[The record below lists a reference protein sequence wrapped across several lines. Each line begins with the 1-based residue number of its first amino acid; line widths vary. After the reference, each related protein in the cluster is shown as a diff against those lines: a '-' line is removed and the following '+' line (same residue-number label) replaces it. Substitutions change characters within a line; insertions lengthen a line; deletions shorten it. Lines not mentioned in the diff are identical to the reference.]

1 MAKTAKMKLP
11 KFPKNA
17 FKAPG
22 FVKDLTTNK
31 YVLYLVA
38 FLALTN
44 VLGYMMLGKI
54 ICVLLFILIAYLTTY
69 FTNNMV
75 FVLIVPLF
83 LVGFFSLCKST
94 DEVLEGM
101 DGMKKGASVKRK
113 SDNVEGVVIALD
125 DDVMT
130 ISYNDGDEDTEE
142 EVPVDTEEWII
153 AEMNM
158 DNDADDEEE
167 EEEEVIT
174 KKTKKSKKS
183 KNMSMGDDD
192 EVDSVNV
199 DEFTTKGK
207 KQDYV
212 DHAATLDA
220 AYSNLQSMLG
230 EGGIKGLTEETQSLV
245 KNQTQLAEAMKGMGP
260 LLDQAQGMLKTMNL
274 GDLGKDIGKMTNQ
287 LKGLSKDGFTS
298 KISPLAGAPY

>member
-44 VLGYMMLGKI
+44 VLGYMMLGKN

-94 DEVLEGM
+94 DEVIEGM
-101 DGMKKGASVKRK
+101 DGMKKGASVTRK

-130 ISYNDGDEDTEE
+130 ISYKDGDEDMEE
-142 EVPVDTEEWII
+142 DVSIDTEEWIV

-158 DNDADDEEE
+158 DNDADDE
-167 EEEEVIT
+167 VTKKSIT
-174 KKTKKSKKS
+174 KKKKSKKS
-183 KNMSMGDDD
+183 TNMSVGDDD
-192 EVDSVNV
+192 EVESVNV

>member
-1 MAKTAKMKLP
+1 MAKTAKMRFP

-22 FVKDLTTNK
+22 FVKDLITNK

-44 VLGYMMLGKI
+44 VLGYMMLGKNV
-54 ICVLLFILIAYLTTY
+54 CVLLFILIAYLTTY

-75 FVLIVPLF
+75 FVLAVPLF
-83 LVGFFSLCKST
+83 LVGFFAICDATNST
-94 DEVLEGM
+94 QEGLEGM
-101 DGMKKGASVKRK
+101 MEGALVESKDGSLQ
-113 SDNVEGVVIALD
+113 GVVVSAD
-125 DDVMT
+125 DDIIT
-130 ISYNDGDEDTEE
+130 ISYKDEDDKDVEI
-142 EVPVDTEEWII
+142 EVPVDTEDWII
-153 AEMNM
+153 VT
-158 DNDADDEEE
+158 DDDDGDDGDDCDDGDDIKIDIKNDK
-167 EEEEVIT
+167 
-174 KKTKKSKKS
+174 KKTGKTSKDTDTDTS
-183 KNMSMGDDD
+183 A
-192 EVDSVNV
+192 
-199 DEFTTKGK
+199 FTTKGK

-212 DHAATLDA
+212 DSAATLDV

-274 GDLGKDIGKMTNQ
+274 GDLGKDIGRMTSQ
-287 LKGLSKDGFTS
+287 LKGASKDGFTS
-298 KISPLAGAPY
+298 KISALAGAPF